1 MDRVRADMTMYV
13 DSNLTP
19 GERVIYRGAV
29 HWIIYLAPVMMLAF
43 GIAWAG
49 TGGGRGGLILAA
61 IGGLGCLAAWIRQSS
76 SEFAVTSNRVIVKTG
91 WLSRKT
97 IEINL
102 SRIESVTVDQDLFG
116 RLFNYGTMTVVG
128 TGGTREPFTMIDNPA
143 GFRHAVQS
151 EQR

>member
-1 MDRVRADMTMYV
+1 MASYV
-13 DSNLTP
+13 DSNLAP

-29 HWIIYLAPVMMLAF
+29 HWIIYLPPVVMVAF

-49 TGGGRGGLILAA
+49 MSGYVGPIVAGFGLLA
-61 IGGLGCLAAWIRQSS
+61 GVAAWVRQST

-91 WLSRKT
+91 FLSRKT

-102 SRIESVTVDQDLFG
+102 SRVESVQVDQDLFG
-116 RLFNYGTMTVVG
+116 RMLNYGTMTVVG

-151 EQR
+151 EQH

>member
-1 MDRVRADMTMYV
+1 MGHSRADMTSYV
-13 DSNLTP
+13 DSNLMP

-29 HWIIYLAPVMMLAF
+29 HWIIYLLPVVFLGF
-43 GIAWAG
+43 GIAWTG
-49 TGGGRGGLILAA
+49 TGGPGGPIMA
-61 IGGLGCLAAWIRQSS
+61 GLGALAGLAAWIRQTS

-91 WLSRKT
+91 FISRKT

-102 SRIESVTVDQDLFG
+102 LRIESVQVEQDLFG
-116 RLFNYGTMTVVG
+116 RMLNYGTMVVVG
-128 TGGTREPFTMIDNPA
+128 TGGTKEPFSLIDNPA

>member
-1 MDRVRADMTMYV
+1 MTSYV

-29 HWIIYLAPVMMLAF
+29 HWIIYLVPVMMLAF
-43 GIAWAG
+43 GAAWGAA
-49 TGGGRGGLILAA
+49 GGGRNGLILAA
-61 IGGLGCLAAWIRQSS
+61 VGAVACLAAWIRQTS

-91 WLSRKT
+91 FISRKT

-102 SRIESVTVDQDLFG
+102 SRVESVQVEQDLFG
-116 RLFNYGTMTVVG
+116 RLLNYGTMTVIG